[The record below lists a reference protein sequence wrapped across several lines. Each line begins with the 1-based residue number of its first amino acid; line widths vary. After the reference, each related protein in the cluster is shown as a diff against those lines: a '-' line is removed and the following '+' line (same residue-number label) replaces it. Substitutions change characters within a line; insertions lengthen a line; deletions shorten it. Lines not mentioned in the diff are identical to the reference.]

1 MLPGKTST
9 MSKFQRSHLLREL
22 KTNLTRNLQT
32 PKALSPDKIK
42 ANLAQLEA
50 HFGSAGKDAGQKMA
64 EIVADMHPTVRE
76 VYKLMQGQTK
86 TIVAA
91 INKRHNVLDRHMD
104 YQTLILERIEEQT
117 DRQTRVLRGINYEE
131 DLGSFKTNREL
142 LAHNCQAVRAMQ
154 SQNINLRAEMKA
166 FPNSTLE
173 EQRERRLASNYVAR
187 DAMVNKNEAD
197 RDKRKL
203 EDDAKQ
209 IAMDAKTA
217 ATKKTREDTKA
228 KNVAKSAEK
237 KAAAAAEK
245 KATAAEKKATA
256 AEKKAN
262 KPKPKRVRKS
272 KATKTIA
279 QLITVEPTRSPDTT
293 AENVKIFFTPKGAPQ
308 AKVQPRDL
316 DRATEVTS
324 EEAAAIE
331 EAKKEG
337 AESEEELDVN

>member
-9 MSKFQRSHLLREL
+9 MSRFQKSHVMREL
-22 KTNLTRNLQT
+22 KTNLTRNVQT
-32 PKALSPDKIK
+32 PKALSQDKIK

-50 HFGSAGKDAGQKMA
+50 HFGSAGKDVGQKMA

-104 YQTLILERIEEQT
+104 YQTLILERIEEQV

-131 DLGSFKTNREL
+131 DLGTFKTNREL
-142 LAHNCQAVRAMQ
+142 LAHNCQAVRALQ

-166 FPNSTLE
+166 CPGASID
-173 EQRERRLASNYVAR
+173 EQRTKRMES
-187 DAMVNKNEAD
+187 NEAAHEVNSK
-197 RDKRKL
+197 KRKL
-203 EDDAKQ
+203 AE
-209 IAMDAKTA
+209 
-217 ATKKTREDTKA
+217 
-228 KNVAKSAEK
+228 VAKKQVKDDK
-237 KAAAAAEK
+237 KAAEK
-245 KATAAEKKATA
+245 KAREDAKAEKDAKA

-262 KPKPKRVRKS
+262 KPKPKRIRK
-272 KATKTIA
+272 KKTG
-279 QLITVEPTRSPDTT
+279 QLITCEPTRSADTT
-293 AENVKIFFTPKGAPQ
+293 PENIQIFFNKKGAPQ
-308 AKVQPRDL
+308 ATVQPRDL

-324 EEAAAIE
+324 EEAKAIEGAKKE

-337 AESEEELDVN
+337 AESEEGLDVN